1 MGEKGGKST
10 RKRVE
15 GTEIRERMKRRGGM
29 ERREKGEGIGRKE
42 GRVVMGVGDARG

>member
-29 ERREKGEGIGRKE
+29 ERRENGEGRRNWKEGRKE
-42 GRVVMGVGDARG
+42 E